1 MSDLNTQS
9 GNNADLSEFKKLQKR
24 LNHDGIRQQ
33 FRTKVVGGLNEE
45 DVTNYI
51 LTLEE
56 KLKKLELDNKKATD
70 EIFSLRSK
78 INIELDSKD
87 NLITNIDE
95 LKQDLNS
102 YMNECSQKE
111 AVIVS
116 VREKYNLENSLM
128 KNEIHQMTESK
139 NKLEKVLNESLLEI
153 DEKKARLSDIELTF
167 EELNQK
173 NSLLTEERNEL
184 LKQISISR
192 DEIDYINENAIKFKN
207 ENQELIKRV
216 TLLETDNDS
225 LIAKISEMSE
235 DSKLVSVLN
244 EEKIKMEQEIKAYE
258 ELLNQSIV
266 KFDQLKEKAD
276 SYEYENI
283 NLNKKIAEIEE
294 AISAKDN
301 KISEVNRVSLD
312 LRYQLDIEKSRNKKI
327 DMDLAIFKQKIS
339 SLQDTVNSTLAELDE
354 QKKKAQNAEIELNL
368 EKSKVVSY
376 QINGFKDEFAD
387 MYEKIA
393 NLEFEAKQYLKSS
406 TILQQQLTIQKN
418 RADKAEYDLGTFMDM
433 LSEIKEK
440 FYNEQINLDEEFAQL
455 FAKKIS
461 TPDKDKLIMNF
472 D

>member
-1 MSDLNTQS
+1 MSDLS
-9 GNNADLSEFKKLQKR
+9 NNADLSEFKKLQKR

-78 INIELDSKD
+78 INMELDSKD
-87 NLITNIDE
+87 SLLTNLDE
-95 LKQDLNS
+95 LKQDLNT
-102 YMNECSQKE
+102 YMSECSQKDT
-111 AVIVS
+111 AIVS
-116 VREKYNLENSLM
+116 LKEKYTLENSLM
-128 KNEIHQMTESK
+128 KSEIHQLAESK
-139 NKLEKVLNESLLEI
+139 NKLEKELNESLLEI
-153 DEKKARLSDIELTF
+153 YEIKTKLSDIELTYD
-167 EELNQK
+167 ELNHK
-173 NSLLTEERNEL
+173 NIQLTEERNEL
-184 LKQISISR
+184 VRQLSISR
-192 DEIDYINENAIKFKN
+192 DEIDNINENTIKIKN
-207 ENQELIKRV
+207 ENQQLTRRV
-216 TLLETDNDS
+216 AVLETDNDS
-225 LIAKISEMSE
+225 LTSRISEMSE
-235 DSKLVSVLN
+235 DNKLVSVLN

-266 KFDQLKEKAD
+266 KYDQLKENAD
-276 SYEYENI
+276 RYEHENI
-283 NLNKKIAEIEE
+283 NLNKRIAEIEE
-294 AISAKDN
+294 EISAKEH
-301 KISEVNRVSLD
+301 KISEINRVSMD
-312 LRYQLDIEKSRNKKI
+312 LRYQLEIEKSRNKKI

-339 SLQDTVNSTLAELDE
+339 SLQDTVNSNLAELDE

-376 QINGFKDEFAD
+376 KINGFRDEFAD

-393 NLEFEAKQYLKSS
+393 NLEFEAKQYVESS

-461 TPDKDKLIMNF
+461 IPDKDKLIVNF

>member
-1 MSDLNTQS
+1 MSDLS
-9 GNNADLSEFKKLQKR
+9 NNADLSEFKKLQKR

-78 INIELDSKD
+78 INMELDSKD
-87 NLITNIDE
+87 SLLTNLDE
-95 LKQDLNS
+95 LKQDLNI
-102 YMNECSQKE
+102 YMSECSQKDT
-111 AVIVS
+111 AIVS
-116 VREKYNLENSLM
+116 LKEKYNLENSLM
-128 KNEIHQMTESK
+128 KSEIHQLAESK
-139 NKLEKVLNESLLEI
+139 NKLEKELNESLLEI
-153 DEKKARLSDIELTF
+153 DEIKTKLSDIELTYD
-167 EELNQK
+167 ELNHK
-173 NSLLTEERNEL
+173 NSQLTEERNEL
-184 LKQISISR
+184 VRQLSISR
-192 DEIDYINENAIKFKN
+192 DEIDNINENAIKFKN
-207 ENQELIKRV
+207 ENQQLTKRV
-216 TLLETDNDS
+216 AVLETDNDS
-225 LIAKISEMSE
+225 LTSRISEMSE

-266 KFDQLKEKAD
+266 KYDQLKENAD
-276 SYEYENI
+276 RYEHENI
-283 NLNKKIAEIEE
+283 NLNKRIAEIEE
-294 AISAKDN
+294 EISAKDH
-301 KISEVNRVSLD
+301 KISEINRVSMD
-312 LRYQLDIEKSRNKKI
+312 LRYQLEIEKSRNKKI

-339 SLQDTVNSTLAELDE
+339 SLQDTVNSNLAELDE

-376 QINGFKDEFAD
+376 KINGFRDEFAD

-393 NLEFEAKQYLKSS
+393 NLEFEAKQYVESS

-461 TPDKDKLIMNF
+461 IPDKDKLIVNF

>member
-1 MSDLNTQS
+1 MSELNTQS

-78 INIELDSKD
+78 INMELDSKD
-87 NLITNIDE
+87 SLLTNLDE
-95 LKQDLNS
+95 LKQDLNT
-102 YMNECSQKE
+102 YMSECSQKE
-111 AVIVS
+111 TAIVS
-116 VREKYNLENSLM
+116 LKEKYNLENSLM
-128 KNEIHQMTESK
+128 KSEIHQLAESK
-139 NKLEKVLNESLLEI
+139 NKLEKELNESLIEVDEI
-153 DEKKARLSDIELTF
+153 KTKLSDIELTY

-173 NSLLTEERNEL
+173 NSQLTEERNEL
-184 LKQISISR
+184 LKQLSISR
-192 DEIDYINENAIKFKN
+192 DEIDYINENTIKFKN
-207 ENQELIKRV
+207 ENQQLTERV
-216 TLLETDNDS
+216 AVLETDNDS
-225 LIAKISEMSE
+225 LTSRISEMSE

-266 KFDQLKEKAD
+266 KYDQLKENAD
-276 SYEYENI
+276 RYEHENI
-283 NLNKKIAEIEE
+283 NLNKRIAEIEE
-294 AISAKDN
+294 EISAKDH
-301 KISEVNRVSLD
+301 KISEINRVSMD
-312 LRYQLDIEKSRNKKI
+312 LRYQLEIEKSRNKKI

-339 SLQDTVNSTLAELDE
+339 SLQDTVNSNLAELDE

-376 QINGFKDEFAD
+376 KINGFRDEFAD

-393 NLEFEAKQYLKSS
+393 NLEFEAKQYVESS

-433 LSEIKEK
+433 LSDIKEK

-461 TPDKDKLIMNF
+461 IPDKDKLIVNF